1 MTPRLV
7 ETDVL
12 VIGSGVAGLAAALA
26 ARENGKQVLVV
37 SKGSIAG
44 RSCSWFAGGQL
55 SLHLPVATDAGIS
68 EWLAGSPLTDRSV
81 ARALAVE
88 APLQIRNLAGH
99 GLSVRGT
106 KSGGYAIDNSKAGH
120 AFSGITMV
128 TRMAHSARSAG
139 VNMLTGFTSVRL
151 LVFDNRCTGA
161 IGFTEQGEFLVIS
174 ARAVVLASGGA
185 CRIFQHSTNPP
196 GITGDG
202 YAMLLHAGAEVMNVE
217 FIRFFPLGLP
227 GFRFPVHRP
236 FRRFYDIE
244 GLRTMNGQGEDIF
257 RKHIG
262 LSIKQA
268 MEDTYCR
275 FVTMSSIVAKERR
288 SGEVTLDFTKVPTK
302 IWSHL
307 KSLGPK
313 GLVKNWGGSAEMWLS
328 ILKNR
333 SACTAPIAQTFVG
346 GARVR
351 SNMATKVA
359 GLFACGEVVNFHF
372 DLNSVPPCEIGPL
385 PCALTSGSIAGKHA
399 ARASEHT
406 KKLASS
412 TSDGRRELKLLQSMI
427 ERKKGSSPKPIMNNI
442 RRIMSLHCGAL
453 RTGASLR
460 EGLNKLNLLEPR
472 IARLKV
478 SGQGE
483 LSQAVEV
490 QNMALIAR
498 AVLQAS
504 LMREESRSE
513 HFREDFPAKDDKRW
527 LQSIVIDLDRNKTLS
542 LRRTTTSST

>member
-26 ARENGKQVLVV
+26 VRENGKQVLVV

-44 RSCSWFAGGQL
+44 HSCSWFAGGQL
-55 SLHLPVATDAGIS
+55 SLHLPVAGDAGIK

-88 APLQIRNLAGH
+88 APLQIRNLARH
-99 GLSVRGT
+99 GLSIRGT
-106 KSGGYAIDNSKAGH
+106 KSGGYAMDNARAGH

-128 TRMAHSARSAG
+128 TRMTHSARSAG
-139 VNMLTGFTSVRL
+139 VNMLAGFTSVRL
-151 LVFDNRCTGA
+151 LVFDNRCAGA
-161 IGFTEQGEFLVIS
+161 IGFTGQGEFLVIA

-185 CRIFQHSTNPP
+185 CRMFQHTTNPS

-202 YAMLLHAGAEVMNVE
+202 YAMLLHAGAELVNVE

-244 GLRTMNGQGEDIF
+244 GLRTVNARGEDIF
-257 RKHIG
+257 RKH
-262 LSIKQA
+262 LSMSIKQA
-268 MEDTYCR
+268 MENTYCR

-288 SGEVTLDFTKVPTK
+288 SGEVLLDFTQVPAK
-302 IWSHL
+302 IWSRL

-328 ILKNR
+328 ILKDR
-333 SACTAPIAQTFVG
+333 SARTAPIAQTFVG

-351 SNMATKVA
+351 SNMATQVA

-372 DLNSVPPCEIGPL
+372 DLSSVPPCEIGPL

-399 ARASEHT
+399 ARASART
-406 KKLASS
+406 KKVASS
-412 TSDGRRELKLLQSMI
+412 TSAGRRELKLLQSII
-427 ERKKGSSPKPIMNNI
+427 ERKEGISPKPIMNKI
-442 RRIMSLHCGAL
+442 RKIMSLHCGAL
-453 RTGASLR
+453 RSGASLR

-472 IARLKV
+472 MARFKI
-478 SGQGE
+478 SGRGE
-483 LSQAVEV
+483 LSQAVEA
-490 QNMALIAR
+490 QNMALIAS
-498 AVLQAS
+498 AVLHAS

-513 HFREDFPAKDDKRW
+513 HFREDFPAKDDGRW
-527 LQSIVIDLDRNKTLS
+527 LQSIVIELDRNKALS
-542 LRRTTTSST
+542 LRRKPTRNA